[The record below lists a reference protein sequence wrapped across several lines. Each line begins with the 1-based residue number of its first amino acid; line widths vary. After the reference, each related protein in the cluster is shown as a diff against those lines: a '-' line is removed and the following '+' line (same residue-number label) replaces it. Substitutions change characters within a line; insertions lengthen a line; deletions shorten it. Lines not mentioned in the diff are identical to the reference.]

1 MPVCSFIPTALFKKK
16 IKLWVS
22 LKYASLQAWFS
33 VGNGELEANLLSVTE
48 DRYEV
53 EIIGEDMSLKW
64 HPITYVV
71 H

>member
-1 MPVCSFIPTALFKKK
+1 M
-16 IKLWVS
+16 S

-53 EIIGEDMSLKW
+53 EIIGEGMSPKW
-64 HPITYVV
+64 QPIPCVV